1 MKIYRANLIDTP
13 TKDAFRVLEHGYL
26 AVEEDGTIYGIYA
39 SLPDELKRFPLED
52 LGDQMMIPGFCDM
65 HVHAPQYRNM
75 GLALDL
81 ELLPWL
87 NTYTF
92 PEERKFEDL
101 KYAERIY
108 RRFVHELWMQG
119 TMHSVVFATAHYPAT
134 QLLADLFIESGLSA
148 MVGQVGMNRNCPDY
162 LSNTTDDIIRGIR
175 DLHSYLQMHCSDGRV
190 STIVTPRFVP
200 TCTNDMMREMGKV
213 AQELRLSVQSHLSEN
228 RAEIAWVKQLMP
240 ESLNYGDAYYRYGLF
255 GQRPTLM
262 AHCVH
267 SSQEELDLI
276 RRQHVMVVHC
286 PMSNVNLSSGM
297 APIRQY
303 LNQGI
308 DVALG
313 TDVAGGHNMS
323 MLRAIQYAIQVS
335 KFHYGESGGQTPF
348 LSQSEAF
355 WLATAAGGQFFGKVG
370 CFNPGY
376 SFDALVIDDHYLN
389 YDHYKLEERLERY
402 FYLGDDRDIKRRFC
416 RGKELCEPVY

>member
-13 TKDAFRVLEHGYL
+13 TKEAFRVLEHGYI
-26 AVEEDGTIYGIYA
+26 AVEDNGTIRGTWA
-39 SLPDELKRFPLED
+39 TLPEELKQLPVED
-52 LGDQMMIPGFCDM
+52 LGDQIMIPGFCDM

-92 PEERKFEDL
+92 PEEKKFEDL

-119 TMHSVVFATAHYPAT
+119 TMRSVVFATVHYPAT
-134 QLLADLFIESGLSA
+134 QLLADLFIESGLGT

-162 LSNTTDDIIRGIR
+162 LSNTTAEIIQGIR
-175 DLHSYLQMHCSDGRV
+175 HLDAYLKQKSPNGHVR
-190 STIVTPRFVP
+190 TIVTPRFVP
-200 TCTNDMMREMGKV
+200 TCTDDMLTEMGKV
-213 AQELRLSVQSHLSEN
+213 AKELNLGVQSHLSEN
-228 RAEIAWVKQLMP
+228 RSEIAWVKELSP
-240 ESLNYGDAYYRYGLF
+240 DSTCYGDAYNRFGLF
-255 GQRPTLM
+255 GQQPTLM

-267 SSQEELDLI
+267 THGEELEMMKLSQVI
-276 RRQHVMVVHC
+276 VVHC
-286 PMSNVNLSSGM
+286 PMSNMNLGSGM
-297 APIRQY
+297 APIRTF
-303 LNQGI
+303 LNEGI
-308 DVALG
+308 PVALG
-313 TDVAGGHNMS
+313 TDVSGGHNMS
-323 MLRAIQYAIQVS
+323 MLRAIQYAMQVS
-335 KFHYGESGGQTPF
+335 KYHYGESRCTTPF

-355 WLATAAGGQFFGKVG
+355 YLATTAGGKFFGKVG

-376 SFDALVIDDHYLN
+376 EFDALVIDDHYLN
-389 YDHYKLEERLERY
+389 YDHYTLEQRLERY

-416 RGKELCEPVY
+416 AGNELCEPKF

>member
-26 AVEEDGTIYGIYA
+26 AVEDNGTIHGIYA
-39 SLPDELKRFPLED
+39 SLPDELRMFPLED

-92 PEERKFEDL
+92 PEEAKFSDPA
-101 KYAERIY
+101 YAERIY

-119 TMHSVVFATAHYPAT
+119 TMRSVVFATVHYPAT
-134 QLLADLFIESGLSA
+134 RLLADLFIESGLST
-148 MVGQVGMNRNCPDY
+148 MIGQVGMNRNCPEY
-162 LSNTTDDIIRGIR
+162 LSNTTEQVVKGIA
-175 DLHSYLQMHCSDGRV
+175 DLHNYLQQQSPDGRV
-190 STIVTPRFVP
+190 RTIVTPRFVP
-200 TCTNDMMREMGKV
+200 TCSNDMLQAMGQV
-213 AQELRLSVQSHLSEN
+213 AKELNLGVQSHLSEN
-228 RAEIAWVKQLMP
+228 KAEIAWVKELEP
-240 ESLNYGDAYYRYGLF
+240 TSTCYGDVYRQFGLF
-255 GQRPTLM
+255 GQQPTLM

-267 SSQEELDLI
+267 SSEDELDLI
-276 RRQHVMVVHC
+276 QRNHVTIVHC
-286 PMSNVNLSSGM
+286 PMSNMNIASGM
-297 APIRQY
+297 APIRTY
-303 LNQGI
+303 LDRGI
-308 DVALG
+308 EVALG
-313 TDVAGGHNMS
+313 TDVAAGHNMS

-335 KFHYGESGGQTPF
+335 KYHYGESAGQTRF

-355 WLATAAGGQFFGKVG
+355 YLATTAGGKYFGQVG

-376 SFDALVIDDHYLN
+376 EFDALVIDDHYLN
-389 YDHYKLEERLERY
+389 FDHYTLEERLERY

-416 RGKELCEPVY
+416 RGKELCEPQY

>member
-13 TKDAFRVLEHGYL
+13 TKDVFRVLKHGYI
-26 AVEEDGTIYGIYA
+26 AVEDTGTIYGTY
-39 SLPDELKRFPLED
+39 SDLPDELKSFPVED

-92 PEERKFEDL
+92 PEESKFIDL
-101 KYAERIY
+101 KYAEHIY

-119 TMHSVVFATAHYPAT
+119 TMRSVVFATVHYPAT
-134 QLLADLFIESGLSA
+134 KLLADLLVDSGLSS
-148 MVGQVGMNRNCPDY
+148 MVGQVGMNRNCPEY
-162 LSNTTDDIIRGIR
+162 LSNTTETIVQGIR
-175 DLHSYLQMHCSDGRV
+175 DLDAYLKQKSPDGHVR
-190 STIVTPRFVP
+190 TIVTPRFVP
-200 TCTNDMMREMGKV
+200 TCSDEMMRRLGLLAK
-213 AQELRLSVQSHLSEN
+213 ELNLNVQSHLSEN
-228 RAEIAWVKQLMP
+228 RSEIAWVKELAP
-240 ESLNYGDAYYRYGLF
+240 ESECYGDVYNRFGLF
-255 GQRPTLM
+255 GQQPTLM

-267 SSQEELDLI
+267 SEGKELEMI
-276 RRQHVMVVHC
+276 KRQNVVVVHC
-286 PMSNVNLSSGM
+286 PMSNMNLGSGL
-297 APIRQY
+297 APIRHF
-303 LNQGI
+303 LDCGVH
-308 DVALG
+308 VALG
-313 TDVAGGHNMS
+313 TDVSGGHNMS

-335 KFHYGESGGQTPF
+335 KYYYGISGGKASF

-355 WLATAAGGQFFGKVG
+355 YLATTAGGSFFGKVG

-376 SFDALVIDDHYLN
+376 AFDALVIDDHYLN
-389 YDHYKLEERLERY
+389 YDNYTLEQRLERY

-416 RGKELCEPVY
+416 NGKELCEPKM